1 MNNRKKRLTEVYN
14 YVRRHYPVHTQGDFA
29 QVVVYSRPVISSAL
43 NGNEEYLSDKFFT
56 NICNAFPN
64 VFNLDYLLHGDGNLL
79 TTREDSYL
87 SSREDYF
94 PSVAKEPDMLPSL
107 PQWADT
113 LISILSSQIKENEA
127 LNREIR
133 QSISEVNA
141 LRSDLQKL
149 IEKITQ
155 KS

>member
-1 MNNRKKRLTEVYN
+1 MNERQKRLKEVYE
-14 YVRRHYPVHTQGDFA
+14 YLRYDGKVHTQMDFA
-29 QVVVYSRPVISSAL
+29 ELIEAKRPGMSAAL
-43 NGNEEYLSDKFFT
+43 NGNEKYLTDNLFKKIHAKF
-56 NICNAFPN
+56 PQ
-64 VFNLDYLLHGDGNLL
+64 FNLDYLLHGAGNLL

-127 LNREIR
+127 LHRELR
-133 QSISEVNA
+133 QSISDVNA
-141 LRSDLQKL
+141 LRSDLQK
-149 IEKITQ
+149 IIKKITK